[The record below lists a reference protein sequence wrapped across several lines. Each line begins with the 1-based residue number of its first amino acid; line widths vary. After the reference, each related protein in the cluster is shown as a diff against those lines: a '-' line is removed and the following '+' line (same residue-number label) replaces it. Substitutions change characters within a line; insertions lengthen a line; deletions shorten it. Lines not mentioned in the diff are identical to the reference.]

1 MGKLETK
8 KIYILA
14 MTVLLLA
21 QLGTLLYFGGKKAGF
36 HEDEL
41 YTYYSSNKTAG
52 LFVEDRQWM
61 ERDDLRNDFVV
72 LPGEGF
78 RYDVVW
84 QMQSWDVHPPLYYFV
99 FHTVCSLFPEV
110 FSKWLGIG
118 INLLFYIGSYVV
130 LAYCVYTA
138 VLYGVSKNEEQ
149 EKRAQGLSFVTCL
162 FWGFS
167 AAVISGVM
175 FIRMYQQLTF
185 FILLCLALHLKA
197 IRKQDFRA
205 VSFLLPLA
213 VTIFLGF
220 FDPIL
225 LYYLSFFPWGRV
237 LCVSSL

>member
-225 LYYLSFFPWGRV
+225 LYYLSFCPWGRV
-237 LCVSSL
+237 LCLSSL